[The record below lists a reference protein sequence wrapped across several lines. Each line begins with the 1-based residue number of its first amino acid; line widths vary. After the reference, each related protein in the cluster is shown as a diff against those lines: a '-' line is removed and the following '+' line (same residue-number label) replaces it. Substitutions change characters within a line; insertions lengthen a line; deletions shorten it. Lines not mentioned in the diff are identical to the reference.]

1 MSDTAI
7 QLSRSQMPSVP
18 EALTPD
24 DVMAQVYLIQNIMER
39 AMKKDEHYGV
49 IPGTGN
55 KPTLLKAGAEKLN
68 LTFRM
73 APDPQVEVID
83 LGKGHR
89 EYRVKVVMT
98 SITSGKILGAGVGSA
113 ATMETKWRFRTGPGE
128 STGKP
133 VPKEYWDLRSS
144 DPKKAQEIIGGKGFI
159 TKKDEGVWTI
169 FRQGEKVEHDN
180 PADYYNT
187 CLKMGK
193 KRALVDAV
201 LTCTAASDIFTQ
213 DIEEL
218 VDNGVIHVP
227 APPAPSKT
235 PVSTPATA
243 SQDAPGGTI
252 SPTVTIG
259 AVQIP
264 LVPPAP
270 VHKEAESSSE
280 QNDARDELALVCSKI
295 ADIMGMD
302 AGTVLYQLSVN
313 KKGMYGVRSPNDIQ
327 WEANGPKGIWYP
339 LKSTLSKAKKQ
350 LEELQKPTDDDVIP
364 EDDIKY

>member
-1 MSDTAI
+1 
-7 QLSRSQMPSVP
+7 MPSVP

-24 DVMAQVYLIQNIMER
+24 DVMAQVYLIQNVMER

-128 STGKP
+128 STGRS
-133 VPKEYWDLRSS
+133 VPTDYWDSRKS
-144 DPKKAQEIIGGKGFI
+144 DPKKAQEILGGKGFI
-159 TKKDEGVWTI
+159 TKKEDGVWMI

-187 CLKMGK
+187 CLKMAK

-218 VDNGVIHVP
+218 VDNGVISPSPSSKP
-227 APPAPSKT
+227 APDPTLDTLKEMNKAGENAVDEAHKAATGEPIISQGKGKLLYALAMSKGMTKDILAMNFKAWYGCELFKLPQTKFEEAKKRLETLPSGSAPADDD
-235 PVSTPATA
+235 
-243 SQDAPGGTI
+243 QD
-252 SPTVTIG
+252 
-259 AVQIP
+259 IP
-264 LVPPAP
+264 L
-270 VHKEAESSSE
+270 
-280 QNDARDELALVCSKI
+280 
-295 ADIMGMD
+295 
-302 AGTVLYQLSVN
+302 
-313 KKGMYGVRSPNDIQ
+313 
-327 WEANGPKGIWYP
+327 
-339 LKSTLSKAKKQ
+339 
-350 LEELQKPTDDDVIP
+350 
-364 EDDIKY
+364 

>member
-243 SQDAPGGTI
+243 SQDAPGSTQT
-252 SPTVTIG
+252 PTVTIG
-259 AVQIP
+259 TVQIP
-264 LVPPAP
+264 LVPPP
-270 VHKEAESSSE
+270 VGEEKKDEAQLRHEI
-280 QNDARDELALVCSKI
+280 QELAAILSESYPQQYP
-295 ADIMGMD
+295 
-302 AGTVLYQLSVN
+302 TVVSA
-313 KKGMYGVRSPNDIQ
+313 IQ
-327 WEANGPKGIWYP
+327 FATAYP
-339 LKSTLSKAKKQ
+339 LKDGSGEGSFKDVLKLKKWQ
-350 LEELQKPTDDDVIP
+350 LEKAIGRLNARLNAIPPPTDDDVIP

>member
-259 AVQIP
+259 SVQIP
-264 LVPPAP
+264 LVPPA
-270 VHKEAESSSE
+270 VSE
-280 QNDARDELALVCSKI
+280 EKKDMHTLINELK
-295 ADIMGMD
+295 
-302 AGTVLYQLSVN
+302 
-313 KKGMYGVRSPNDIQ
+313 
-327 WEANGPKGIWYP
+327 
-339 LKSTLSKAKKQ
+339 
-350 LEELQKPTDDDVIP
+350 
-364 EDDIKY
+364 

>member
-1 MSDTAI
+1 MSETAL

-24 DVMAQVYLIQNIMER
+24 DVMAQVHLIQSVMER

-113 ATMETKWRFRTGPGE
+113 STMETKWRFRTGPGE
-128 STGKP
+128 STGRS
-133 VPKEYWDLRSS
+133 VPSDYWDSRKS
-144 DPKKAQEIIGGKGFI
+144 DPKKAQEILGGKGFI
-159 TKKDEGVWTI
+159 TKKEEGVWMI
-169 FRQGEKVEHDN
+169 FRQGEKIEHDN

-213 DIEEL
+213 DVEEL
-218 VDNGVIHVP
+218 VDNGVIVP
-227 APPAPSKT
+227 ATATVVQPAPASAPATSAAPPPAP
-235 PVSTPATA
+235 
-243 SQDAPGGTI
+243 G
-252 SPTVTIG
+252 
-259 AVQIP
+259 
-264 LVPPAP
+264 
-270 VHKEAESSSE
+270 KEPEKDI
-280 QNDARDELALVCSKI
+280 QTLRHELAELGQI
-295 ADIMGMD
+295 AVD
-302 AGTVLYQLSVN
+302 AGIYPTLGDAIQSFASDEKFQSKCRDVAGMSKDWAIKKAITKAQGVLNAKQTQTELT
-313 KKGMYGVRSPNDIQ
+313 GDDQDI
-327 WEANGPKGIWYP
+327 PF
-339 LKSTLSKAKKQ
+339 
-350 LEELQKPTDDDVIP
+350 
-364 EDDIKY
+364 

>member
-1 MSDTAI
+1 MTGKENESTGGIDMSEAL
-7 QLSRSQMPSVP
+7 QLSRSQVPSVP

-24 DVMAQVYLIQNIMER
+24 DVMAQVHLIQSIMER

-113 ATMETKWRFRTGPGE
+113 STMETKWRFRTGPGE
-128 STGKP
+128 STGRS
-133 VPKEYWDLRSS
+133 VPSDYWDSRKS
-144 DPKKAQEIIGGKGFI
+144 DPKKAQEILGGKGFI
-159 TKKDEGVWTI
+159 TKKEEGVWMI

-213 DIEEL
+213 DVEEL
-218 VDNGVIHVP
+218 VDNGVIVAASSTVIGTTTSAPVP
-227 APPAPSKT
+227 TTPPTPPPAQAPTDAPPAT
-235 PVSTPATA
+235 TPAEKKD
-243 SQDAPGGTI
+243 DATLLHELQELMAI
-252 SPTVTIG
+252 
-259 AVQIP
+259 A
-264 LVPPAP
+264 
-270 VHKEAESSSE
+270 KEAGLYPTEV
-280 QNDARDELALVCSKI
+280 DALHAWTAYKTKDGK
-295 ADIMGMD
+295 D
-302 AGTVLYQLSVN
+302 AGYKDVLKLAGWKM
-313 KKGMYGVRSPNDIQ
+313 KKAIEKGVAEL
-327 WEANGPKGIWYP
+327 EAQK
-339 LKSTLSKAKKQ
+339 KSD
-350 LEELQKPTDDDVIP
+350 EEAFG
-364 EDDIKY
+364 

>member
-1 MSDTAI
+1 MSETAL
-7 QLSRSQMPSVP
+7 QLSRSQVPSVP

-24 DVMAQVYLIQNIMER
+24 DVMAQVHLIQSVMER

-89 EYRVKVVMT
+89 EYRVKVVMS

-113 ATMETKWRFRTGPGE
+113 STMETKWRFRTGPGE
-128 STGKP
+128 STGRSVP
-133 VPKEYWDLRSS
+133 VDYWDTRKS
-144 DPKKAQEIIGGKGFI
+144 DPKKAQEILGGKGFI
-159 TKKDEGVWTI
+159 TKKEDGVWMI

-187 CLKMGK
+187 CLKMAK

-218 VDNGVIHVP
+218 VDNGVISPSPASKP
-227 APPAPSKT
+227 APDATMDTLKEMNKAAENAVDEAHKAATGEPTISQGKGKLLYALAMSKGMT
-235 PVSTPATA
+235 KDVLAMNFKAWYGCDLFKLPQSKFEEAKKRLETLPSTPA
-243 SQDAPGGTI
+243 P
-252 SPTVTIG
+252 
-259 AVQIP
+259 
-264 LVPPAP
+264 
-270 VHKEAESSSE
+270 
-280 QNDARDELALVCSKI
+280 
-295 ADIMGMD
+295 
-302 AGTVLYQLSVN
+302 
-313 KKGMYGVRSPNDIQ
+313 
-327 WEANGPKGIWYP
+327 
-339 LKSTLSKAKKQ
+339 
-350 LEELQKPTDDDVIP
+350 DDDNQNIP
-364 EDDIKY
+364 F

>member
-1 MSDTAI
+1 MSEQAMV
-7 QLSRSQMPSVP
+7 LSRSQMPSVP

-24 DVMAQVYLIQNIMER
+24 DVMAQVNLIQNIMER

-98 SITSGKILGAGVGSA
+98 SITTGRILGAGVGSA
-113 ATMETKWRFRTGPGE
+113 ATMETKWRFRSGPGE

-133 VPKEYWDLRSS
+133 VPQGYWDMRSS
-144 DPKKAQEIIGGKGFI
+144 DPKKAQELLGGKGFI
-159 TKKDEGVWTI
+159 TKKEDGVWTI
-169 FRQGEKVEHDN
+169 FRQGERVEHDN

-213 DIEEL
+213 DIEEMAEDGTID
-218 VDNGVIHVP
+218 VTP
-227 APPAPSKT
+227 KAAPPK
-235 PVSTPATA
+235 STPPEDPKETGG
-243 SQDAPGGTI
+243 QDQGSLIPAIITNPQGKMLFAKFKGKG
-252 SPTVTIG
+252 VDAG
-259 AVQIP
+259 ALMDMAVRGWFNDENIT
-264 LVPPAP
+264 LFKLPAK
-270 VHKEAESSSE
+270 HFEECK
-280 QNDARDELALVCSKI
+280 RKIDELP
-295 ADIMGMD
+295 
-302 AGTVLYQLSVN
+302 N
-313 KKGMYGVRSPNDIQ
+313 KEG
-327 WEANGPKGIWYP
+327 
-339 LKSTLSKAKKQ
+339 
-350 LEELQKPTDDDVIP
+350 
-364 EDDIKY
+364 